1 VSTTRLRSTWLASA
15 GGVVLVLTFAGLAA
29 GRVVLT
35 EEAPPAPEVTT
46 PDTTATFE
54 DLNGNGIAD
63 ACEEAGTV
71 VGDPVAAEA
80 ALKAADLD
88 ADGVISVSEAARS
101 GWTGGK
107 NCNHGGYVS
116 EVAQGS
122 SETTEQTETTDAA
135 APTTECAPVAP
146 PERDPALDEQKNGH
160 GKWVSTVAQSEAT
173 GGKNCNHGGAVSE
186 AAKKD
191 HAAAAAAREA
201 AKAERVAARA
211 AAKAAKQHGHGK
223 PN

>member
-1 VSTTRLRSTWLASA
+1 MSTRLRPISLAGA
-15 GGVVLVLTFAGLAA
+15 GALTLVLLFAGLVA
-29 GRVVLT
+29 GRVMLT
-35 EEAPPAPEVTT
+35 EEAPAPEVTT
-46 PDTTATFE
+46 PDTTASFV

-71 VGDPVAAEA
+71 VGDAAAAEA
-80 ALKAADLD
+80 AVKAADLD

-101 GWTGGK
+101 GWTGGE

-116 EVAQGS
+116 GVAQGS
-122 SETTEQTETTDAA
+122 SETTEQTEAA
-135 APTTECAPVAP
+135 APTTECVPVAP

-201 AKAERVAARA
+201 ARAERAAARA

>member
-1 VSTTRLRSTWLASA
+1 MSTRLRSTTLAGA
-15 GGVVLVLTFAGLAA
+15 GALTLVLLFAGLVM
-29 GRVVLT
+29 GRVTLT
-35 EEAPPAPEVTT
+35 EEAPAPEVTT
-46 PDTTATFE
+46 PDTTASFV
-54 DLNGNGIAD
+54 DLNGNGVAD
-63 ACEEAGTV
+63 VCEEAGTV
-71 VGDPVAAEA
+71 VGDAAAAEA

-88 ADGVISVSEAARS
+88 ADSVISVSEAARS
-101 GWTGGK
+101 GWTGGE

-122 SETTEQTETTDAA
+122 SETTEQTEAA
-135 APTTECAPVAP
+135 APTTACVPVAP
-146 PERDPALDEQKNGH
+146 PERDPALDAQKNGH
-160 GKWVSTVAQSEAT
+160 GKWVSTVAQSLAT

-201 AKAERVAARA
+201 AKAERAAARV